1 MYHIFL
7 IHGNHSLSGN
17 HSALSSPVKE
27 SQKRLPL
34 TCQPFIHSHAYG
46 LATPEFLPGESHEQR
61 SLACY
66 SP

>member
-1 MYHIFL
+1 MYHVFL
-7 IHGNHSLSGN
+7 IHSPVNGN

-27 SQKRLPL
+27 SQKHLSL

-46 LATPEFLPGESHEQR
+46 LATPVFLPGESYEQR